1 MTVIGLRVDLA
12 KIFVG
17 SFSMEAWLMSLR
29 GFSAV
34 VLLGFGVGQ
43 FQPAAMAQADV
54 GTTSEKQLPAL
65 TEIYKHLHENPELSG
80 HEVKTG
86 AYVADHLRKLG
97 YTVTEHVG
105 KYEDG
110 SRAEGVVAVFENGA
124 GPRLLLR
131 TELDALPVEEKTCLD
146 YASHVTTTNAQG
158 QTIPVMHACGH
169 DLHMTVMLGV
179 ARELMER
186 KAAWH
191 GTVTIIGQPAEE
203 TIGGA
208 KAMLADNLY
217 ERFGRPDFVLSE
229 HDSNDVA
236 AGTISIK
243 GGPLLAS
250 ATTLTVTIRG
260 IGGHGSAPQAG
271 KDPIV
276 LAAEFVLVA
285 QTIVSRQIDPQD
297 PAVLT
302 VGTIHGGTKN
312 NIIPDEVTMGLTLRT
327 YSTAVRD
334 KIVEAVRRE
343 AKGLAEGYGI
353 PADRMPTV
361 RMDES
366 TPPTINDAALAE
378 RLKAVAVSTLGPDRV
393 SDAKAIMASEDVGL
407 FTLDGKIPGVMYW
420 LGAADAGKL
429 AESRK
434 TGVPLPSLHSALF
447 APVYG
452 EAIPTGVA
460 AMTAMAISLLK

>member
-1 MTVIGLRVDLA
+1 MAMRIV
-12 KIFVG
+12 
-17 SFSMEAWLMSLR
+17 
-29 GFSAV
+29 
-34 VLLGFGVGQ
+34 
-43 FQPAAMAQADV
+43 AMAAVAAWAVQLGAQSTAT
-54 GTTSEKQLPAL
+54 GAGLAASAQKQLPAL
-65 TEIYKHLHENPELSG
+65 TEIYKHLHENPELSKQ
-80 HEVKTG
+80 EAQT
-86 AYVADHLRKLG
+86 AAFVAGELRKLG

-105 KYEDG
+105 KYADG
-110 SRAEGVVAVFENGA
+110 TQAEGLVAVIENGA

-131 TELDALPVEEKTCLD
+131 TELDALPVEEKTGLD
-146 YASHVTTTNAQG
+146 YASHVKTTNAQG
-158 QTIPVMHACGH
+158 QSVGVMHACGH
-169 DLHMTVMLGV
+169 DLHMTVLLGA
-179 ARELMER
+179 ARELAAR
-186 KAAWH
+186 KSEWR
-191 GTVTIIGQPAEE
+191 GTLMLIGQPAEE
-203 TIGGA
+203 MIQGA
-208 KAMLADNLY
+208 EAMLRDHLY

-236 AGTISIK
+236 AGTIAVK

-250 ATTLTVTIRG
+250 ATTLNVTIRG

-285 QTIVSRQIDPQD
+285 QTIVSRQIDPQQ

-327 YSTAVRD
+327 YSIAERD
-334 KIVEAVRRE
+334 KIVEAVERE

-353 PADRMPTV
+353 PEDRMPTV
-361 RMDES
+361 TMTES
-366 TPPTINDAALAE
+366 TPATINDAAMAE
-378 RLKAVAVSTLGPDRV
+378 RVRAAAVAALGKERV
-393 SDAKAIMASEDVGL
+393 GEARAVMGSEDVGL

-420 LGAADAGKL
+420 LGAADTAKL
-429 AESRK
+429 EESRK

-452 EAIPTGVA
+452 PAITTGVT
-460 AMTAMAISLLK
+460 AMTAVAMDLLK